1 MLCLNPAGKHAA
13 WQLPVREIPQ
23 PPKQVRRLVSLQK
36 DICALTS
43 VEQAR
48 GKPQTTGQFVVEG
61 CTAQFKK
68 NHDSLHFY
76 KIPLLEIVLI
86 VGAAEHQN
94 LETFHL

>member
-1 MLCLNPAGKHAA
+1 MCQFFFLSASFFVKTVHKVLAF
-13 WQLPVREIPQ
+13 
-23 PPKQVRRLVSLQK
+23 PKTERLFALQK
-36 DICALTS
+36 GICAVTS